1 MATRAIYRF
10 KDEDETLQ
18 VYKHW
23 DGYPKGANIAIKKTL
38 EFAWDLPRFE
48 ADEFAAS
55 FVAANKSKEGG
66 DIRLNNWI
74 DPYKTDLPNPN
85 EIGAWIEYL
94 YEIYMKDSILHI
106 KASSNYGTLEVIY
119 DGPFVDFEDFTEKET
134 EDMD

>member
-23 DGYPKGANIAIKKTL
+23 DGYPKGANLAIQNAI
-38 EFAWDLPRFE
+38 EYAWALPRFE
-48 ADEFAAS
+48 ADDFAAA
-55 FVAANKSKEGG
+55 FVAANKTKEGG
-66 DIRLNNWI
+66 DVRLTNYLEGQEIGGWI
-74 DPYKTDLPNPN
+74 D
-85 EIGAWIEYL
+85 YL

-106 KASSNYGTLEVIY
+106 KASSNYSGLEVIY
-119 DGPFVDFEDFTEKET
+119 DGPFVDFEDFTENET